1 MPLSPMLG
9 TGVNRSA
16 KGWLTLEGQHEF
28 KKSSVA
34 GFDKCIRRI
43 GNAVIRKGDINRTKN
58 SDDIAC
64 IFRRDPK
71 SD

>member
-28 KKSSVA
+28 EKSSVA
-34 GFDKCIRRI
+34 GTDKCIGRI
-43 GNAVIRKGDINRTKN
+43 SNAVVRKGDINRTKN
-58 SDDIAC
+58 SDDVAC
-64 IFRRDPK
+64 IFRSDLK
-71 SD
+71 SY